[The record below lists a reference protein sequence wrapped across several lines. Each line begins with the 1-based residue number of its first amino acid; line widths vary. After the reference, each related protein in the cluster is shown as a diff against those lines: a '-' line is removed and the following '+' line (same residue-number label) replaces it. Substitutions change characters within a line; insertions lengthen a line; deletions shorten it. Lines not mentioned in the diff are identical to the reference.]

1 MIRNYAENNRLSR
14 KVKILMIAVGCAAAL
29 SACTKSNIVQPET
42 APEPDF
48 NMYNN
53 IELDEEQLQADVE
66 DVWLDESEFPM
77 GAAFEFEIDED
88 TEAVDMSVVVKDGT
102 SPEDASWYADQ
113 VVKGFNDQVAMQ
125 DFSYGQA
132 EDDSFGGYFQDRE
145 LHLKIYEESQ
155 YEADGEP
162 MYEVTVPADTY
173 MTFDIE

>member
-1 MIRNYAENNRLSR
+1 MFSR
-14 KVKILMIAVGCAAAL
+14 KMKILMIAVGCAAAL
-29 SACTKSNIVQPET
+29 SACTKSNIVQPESSF
-42 APEPDF
+42 EPDF

-77 GAAFEFEIDED
+77 GAAFAFELHEDE
-88 TEAVDMSVVVKDGT
+88 AYVDMSVVVKDGT
-102 SPEDASWYADQ
+102 SPEDAAWHADQ

-125 DFSYGQA
+125 DFSYGTA
-132 EDDSFGGYFQDRE
+132 EEDSFGGYFQDRE

-162 MYEVTVPADTY
+162 MYETTVPADAY
-173 MTFDIE
+173 VTFDIQ